1 MTPEQFCYWLQ
12 GYFELQPSGSGSIS
26 AAQARVIKEHLQ
38 LTFEKVTTLST
49 EDVNLIPIDR
59 EFPSEVQQESPDA
72 ADTDPAP
79 ALPVENALPSP
90 HTVDPMLVIRLE
102 AIEKRLNVMGR
113 EVGRCR
119 SGNARYC

>member
-12 GYFELQPSGSGSIS
+12 GYFELQPSGSGSIC

-38 LTFEKVTTLST
+38 LTFEKVTTLSA
-49 EDVNLIPIDR
+49 EDVNLVPIDR
-59 EFPSEVQQESPDA
+59 EFPLEVQQKSPDA

-79 ALPVENALPSP
+79 ALPAENAPPSP
-90 HTVDPMLVIRLE
+90 QAVDPMLVIRLD

-113 EVGRCR
+113 EVCRCR
-119 SGNARYC
+119 SENVRYC

>member
-38 LTFEKVTTLST
+38 LTFEKVTTLSA
-49 EDVNLIPIDR
+49 EDVNLTPTEGDAR
-59 EFPSEVQQESPDA
+59 QEDA

-79 ALPVENALPSP
+79 ALPAENVPPSP
-90 HTVDPMLVIRLE
+90 HAADPMLVIRLD

-119 SGNARYC
+119 SGNVRYC

>member
-38 LTFEKVTTLST
+38 LTFEKVTTISA
-49 EDVNLIPIDR
+49 EDVSLTSPEGDTR
-59 EFPSEVQQESPDA
+59 QEDADA

-79 ALPVENALPSP
+79 ALPVENAPPSP
-90 HTVDPMLVIRLE
+90 HTVDPSLVIRLE
-102 AIEKRLNVMGR
+102 ALEKRLNVMGR

-119 SGNARYC
+119 SGNVRYC